1 MNEQKL
7 SKRLERVAS
16 FVPKDAIVADIG
28 SDHAYLPA
36 WLYLNH
42 KIKKAIA
49 GEVVE
54 GPYNSAKSLVASLG
68 LEEHISVRLADGLE
82 VLKAEDG
89 VTAITICGMG
99 GTLIRDILIRGKAKG
114 HLSGKEHL
122 ILQPN
127 VGEPTLRRWLQAE
140 GYQILRED
148 ILEEDE
154 KIYEIIVAEKT
165 GETTNYDERTL
176 FFGPFLGEQKG
187 EVFAQKWQQ
196 QLEKYR
202 YILASMEKAEQVDS
216 AKVTEV
222 KEKIS
227 WIEEVI

>member
-16 FVPKDAIVADIG
+16 FVPKDAVVADIG

-36 WLYLNH
+36 WLYLNN
-42 KIKKAIA
+42 KITRAIA

-54 GPYNSAKSLVASLG
+54 GPFNSAKSLVASLG
-68 LEEHISVRLADGLE
+68 LEDKISVRLADGLE
-82 VLKAEDG
+82 VLSKEDN

-99 GTLIRDILIRGKAKG
+99 GSLIRDILSRGKHKG
-114 HLSGKEHL
+114 HLVGTERL

-127 VGEPTLRRWLQAE
+127 VGEPTLRRWLQQE
-140 GYQILRED
+140 GYEILLED
-148 ILEEDE
+148 ILEEDQ

-165 GETTNYDERTL
+165 GNKTDYDDKTL
-176 FFGPFLGEQKG
+176 FFGPFLLKNHDEIFIK
-187 EVFAQKWQQ
+187 KWQY
-196 QLEKYR
+196 QLEKYH
-202 YILASMEKAEQVDS
+202 YILSSMEQATHVEPNKLI
-216 AKVTEV
+216 EV

-227 WIEEVI
+227 WIEEVM